1 MQARMLTA
9 ANRGVGRYGWLLGLG
24 LGAIVAGLVVTR
36 PAAPPAFTKADV
48 APEDVEE
55 LALYSLAV
63 DWWWEGQADPDAKA
77 RLVDAYEA
85 FVRDHSAHSRAFNY
99 QLRAQDLHGT
109 RDLNALAAT
118 LDAAAEKAC
127 PQLAHNTISF
137 ANLCFRQDDYDQ
149 ALARYEAA
157 LAMPACPPD
166 RRGEA
171 EMMMGT
177 ILRRRQDY
185 ERARQAFE
193 GARQHTD
200 RFPAI
205 EAEMALIDLETGRQP
220 AKSALGTIVHLRDD
234 GPPADDREQVDPV
247 IMPVFRDY
255 EIHDRGMAVHV
266 LASGC
271 HEEGTTEIAVATGPT
286 PSLAERWPS
295 GRRTVRG
302 LAWLAN
308 EAVVVGGCAMPLF
321 NPRARDVREAVGATR
336 YAWSGPNL
344 IAGPIVESGAIED
357 GCDGE

>member
-1 MQARMLTA
+1 MQTSMVTA

-24 LGAIVAGLVVTR
+24 FGALAAGFVLNR
-36 PAAPPAFTKADV
+36 PAVLPTSAKPSV
-48 APEDVEE
+48 APEDVAE
-55 LALYSLAV
+55 LAIHALATAR
-63 DWWWEGQADPDAKA
+63 WEGQRDPEHTA
-77 RLVDAYEA
+77 RLADACEA
-85 FVRDHSAHSRAFNY
+85 FVRDHSAHPRAFNY
-99 QLRAQDLHGT
+99 QLRAQDLRGT
-109 RDLNALAAT
+109 RDLDTLAAT
-118 LDAAAEKAC
+118 LDAAAEKAS

-137 ANLCFRQDDYDQ
+137 ANLCFRQDDFDE
-149 ALARYEAA
+149 AFARYEAA

-193 GARQHTD
+193 AARQHTD

-220 AKSALGTIVHLRDD
+220 AESALGTIVHLRDD
-234 GPPADDREQVDPV
+234 GPPADDRQQVDPV
-247 IMPVFRDY
+247 IMPVCRDY

-266 LASGC
+266 LAPGC

-286 PSLAERWPS
+286 PAMAERWPS

-302 LAWLAN
+302 LAWLSN
-308 EAVVVGGCAMPLF
+308 EAVMVRGSFMPLVK
-321 NPRARDVREAVGATR
+321 ARDVGEAVRASQYG
-336 YAWSGPNL
+336 WNGGSL
-344 IAGPIVESGAIED
+344 IGGPIVASGAIED
-357 GCDGE
+357 GCDGG

>member
-1 MQARMLTA
+1 MQTSMLTA

-24 LGAIVAGLVVTR
+24 LGALAAGVVLNR
-36 PAAPPAFTKADV
+36 PAALPTSAKTSLAAEDV
-48 APEDVEE
+48 AE
-55 LALYSLAV
+55 LAIHALATAR
-63 DWWWEGQADPDAKA
+63 WEGQAEPDAKA
-77 RLVDAYEA
+77 RLIDAYEA
-85 FVRDHSAHSRAFNY
+85 FVRDHSAHPRAFNY
-99 QLRAQDLHGT
+99 QLRSQDLRGT
-109 RDLNALAAT
+109 RDLSTLAAT
-118 LDAAAEKAC
+118 LDAAAEKAS

-137 ANLCFRQDDYDQ
+137 ANLCFRQADFDE

-193 GARQHTD
+193 AARQHTD

-220 AKSALGTIVHLRDD
+220 AESALGTIVHLRDD
-234 GPPADDREQVDPV
+234 GPPADDREQVDPLIV
-247 IMPVFRDY
+247 PVFRDY

-266 LASGC
+266 LAPGC
-271 HEEGTTEIAVATGPT
+271 HEPGTTEIAVATGPT
-286 PSLAERWPS
+286 PALAERWPS

-302 LAWLAN
+302 LAWLSN
-308 EAVVVGGCAMPLF
+308 EAVVMGGCAMPRF
-321 NPRARDVREAVGATR
+321 NARNVRDAVRASQYG
-336 YAWSGPNL
+336 WNGGGLIGGPL
-344 IAGPIVESGAIED
+344 VESGAIED

>member
-1 MQARMLTA
+1 MQTSMLTA

-24 LGAIVAGLVVTR
+24 LSALVAGVVLNR
-36 PAAPPAFTKADV
+36 PAPLPTSAKPSV
-48 APEDVEE
+48 VPEDVEE

-63 DWWWEGQADPDAKA
+63 AWWWEGQADPDAKA
-77 RLVDAYEA
+77 RLIDAYEA
-85 FVRDHSAHSRAFNY
+85 FVRDHSAHPRAFNY
-99 QLRAQDLHGT
+99 QLRAQDLRGT
-109 RDLNALAAT
+109 RDLDTLAAT
-118 LDAAAEKAC
+118 LDAAAEKASL
-127 PQLAHNTISF
+127 QLAHNTISF
-137 ANLCFRQDDYDQ
+137 ANLCFRQDDFDE
-149 ALARYEAA
+149 AFARYEAA

-185 ERARQAFE
+185 EPARQAFE
-193 GARQHTD
+193 AARQHTD

-220 AKSALGTIVHLRDD
+220 AESALGTIVHLRDD
-234 GPPADDREQVDPV
+234 GSPADDRQQVDPV

-255 EIHDRGMAVHV
+255 EIHDRGMAVCV
-266 LASGC
+266 LAPGC

-302 LAWLAN
+302 LAWLSN
-308 EAVVVGGCAMPLF
+308 EAVVMGGCAMPRF
-321 NPRARDVREAVGATR
+321 NARNVREAVRASQYG
-336 YAWSGPNL
+336 WNGGSLIGGPL
-344 IAGPIVESGAIED
+344 VESGAIED

>member
-1 MQARMLTA
+1 MQTSMLTA

-24 LGAIVAGLVVTR
+24 FGALAAGVVLNRSAALPTSAKPSVAPG
-36 PAAPPAFTKADV
+36 DV
-48 APEDVEE
+48 AE
-55 LALYSLAV
+55 LAIHALATAR
-63 DWWWEGQADPDAKA
+63 WEGQAAPEATIRLADAC
-77 RLVDAYEA
+77 EA
-85 FVRDHSAHSRAFNY
+85 FVRDHSAHPRAFNY
-99 QLRAQDLHGT
+99 QLRAQDLRGT
-109 RDLNALAAT
+109 RDLDTLAAT
-118 LDAAAEKAC
+118 LDAAADKAS

-137 ANLCFRQDDYDQ
+137 ANLCFRQADFDE

-193 GARQHTD
+193 AARQHTD

-220 AKSALGTIVHLRDD
+220 AESALGTIVHLRDD
-234 GPPADDREQVDPV
+234 GPPADDRQQVDPV

-266 LASGC
+266 LAPGC

-286 PSLAERWPS
+286 PAMAERWPS

-302 LAWLAN
+302 LAWLSN
-308 EAVVVGGCAMPLF
+308 EAVMVRGFFMPLVK
-321 NPRARDVREAVGATR
+321 ARDVGEAVRASQYG
-336 YAWSGPNL
+336 WNGGSL
-344 IAGPIVESGAIED
+344 IGGPIVVSGAIED

>member
-9 ANRGVGRYGWLLGLG
+9 TNRGVGRYGWLLGLG
-24 LGAIVAGLVVTR
+24 LGALVAAFVVTT

-48 APEDVEE
+48 APEEVEE

-63 DWWWEGQADPDAKA
+63 AWWWEGQADPDAKA

-85 FVRDHSAHSRAFNY
+85 FVRDNSAHSRAFNY

-118 LDAAAEKAC
+118 LEAAADRAS

-137 ANLCFRQDDYDQ
+137 ANLCFRQGDYDE

-157 LAMPACPPD
+157 IAMPACPPD

-185 ERARQAFE
+185 EPARQAFE
-193 GARQHTD
+193 AARQHTD

-255 EIHDRGMAVHV
+255 EIRDRGMAVHV

-271 HEEGTTEIAVATGPT
+271 HEEGTTEIAVTTGPT
-286 PSLAERWPS
+286 PAMAERWPS

-302 LAWLAN
+302 LAWLSN
-308 EAVVVGGCAMPLF
+308 EAVFMGGCAVPLF
-321 NPRARDVREAVGATR
+321 NARARDVREAVRSSQYG
-336 YAWSGPNL
+336 WNGGEL
-344 IAGPIVESGAIED
+344 IGGPIVESGAIED